1 MQDLKM
7 PDDTSKSIEAELL
20 ELVKRSRA
28 LSVEMTKVS
37 ERMLFLNAELARRK
51 ARTKPQAGK

>member
-7 PDDTSKSIEAELL
+7 PDDTKSIEAELL

-51 ARTKPQAGK
+51 TRTKPQPGK